1 MPIVPALLASVAGV
15 AYLNAKTQLTH
26 DLRLLYPYWARAR
39 SIRARE
45 KRDRVN
51 FFYILEEH
59 ASTQATA
66 GSPFLVYEGKIWTY
80 KETYDTALQ
89 YGTWL
94 KQEYSITPGEVV
106 AMDFMNKPQFI
117 FLWLGI
123 WSLGAYP
130 AFINYNLTGKPL
142 LHSVKSSNSRLLFVD
157 EEVKYRVTR
166 EVLDA
171 LTTTPGQEKLVQVV
185 PFDGATEQH
194 ILSIEGVREPDSS
207 RAGAKGPDMAN
218 LIYTSGTTGLPKP
231 AIVSWNKAYLGG
243 GIAAS
248 CMSMQRTDRFYTVSF
263 LREKPFSPR
272 QPQQSESPVLT
283 RNVLTLVYAP
293 LPHISRLPRL
303 L

>member
-15 AYLNAKTQLTH
+15 AWFNAKTQLSH
-26 DLRLLYPYWARAR
+26 DVRLLYPYWARSR

-59 ASTQATA
+59 ATAKATA
-66 GSPFLVYEGKIWTY
+66 GSPCLVYEGKTWTY
-80 KETYDTALQ
+80 KEVYDTVLQ

-94 KQEYSITPGEVV
+94 KQEYSITPGELV

-123 WSLGAYP
+123 WSLGAHP

-142 LHSVKSSNSRLLFVD
+142 LHSVRSSTSRLLFVD
-157 EEVKYRVTR
+157 EEVKYRVSQ
-166 EVLDA
+166 EVLNA
-171 LTTTPGQEKLVQVV
+171 LTTPGEEKLVQVFV
-185 PFDGATEQH
+185 FDEATEQH

-218 LIYTSGTTGLPKP
+218 LIYTSGTTGLPRP
-231 AIVSWNKAYLGG
+231 AIVSWNKAYIGG
-243 GIAAS
+243 GIAGA
-248 CMSMQRTDRFYTVSF
+248 CMSMKRSDRFYTVRFLTGKPSNLHRFSF
-263 LREKPFSPR
+263 QRA
-272 QPQQSESPVLT
+272 QS
-283 RNVLTLVYAP
+283 
-293 LPHISRLPRL
+293 
-303 L
+303 